1 MTTETTAPKQGG
13 GWKPGQSGNPKGRPK
28 GARNRA
34 TVAAETLLD
43 GEAEA
48 LTRKAVE
55 MALEGDSTA
64 LRLCLERI
72 LPARRDRPVSF
83 RMPVLKS
90 ASDAVAAA
98 SAILD
103 ETAAGKSYTIG
114 GRGSCSSRDL
124 LHRHPGSQGV

>member
-1 MTTETTAPKQGG
+1 M
-13 GWKPGQSGNPKGRPK
+13 
-28 GARNRA
+28 
-34 TVAAETLLD
+34 AAETLLD

-83 RMPVLKS
+83 KMPVLKS
-90 ASDAVAAA
+90 ASDAVSAA
-98 SAILD
+98 SVLLE
-103 ETAAGKSYTIG
+103 ETAAGNLTPLEAEALARLVTCYTATLEAKEFEE
-114 GRGSCSSRDL
+114 RLSAL
-124 LHRHPGSQGV
+124 ENAKQ